1 MNRILYRIKSNIFP
15 FFVAVVLFS
24 ACCAAMYY
32 FHPSSPYHER
42 YSFVVSYDA
51 IGTLSPGNRVQVR
64 GITKGEITKVEL
76 TDDAVFV
83 TARVLADAK
92 IPVNSE
98 YRLINA
104 GLMGEREMCVLTGD
118 AREYISDGDTVI
130 GHYDEGMS
138 GVFNNLEIALESWSD
153 IKTALLALK
162 DSVTIGS
169 IGAKSKRVAKKG
181 EKLLNTSMSAVAE
194 WKEGAISV
202 LDNCDSLITNTKAAL
217 LPVQDK
223 ADNLEGDVRG
233 MVDRIDTLLNHVR
246 QSKMEFD
253 AVITKLDGSD
263 NSAALILSENGIFAQ
278 TLEKFSKDIDA
289 LMNDLKK
296 EGVKINV
303 DIF

>member
-1 MNRILYRIKSNIFP
+1 
-15 FFVAVVLFS
+15 
-24 ACCAAMYY
+24 MYY